1 MTSLGDLKTKDVDA
15 VRRNPND
22 ILGIQFNQYKNT
34 VYSASI
40 TDPATYFKKR
50 NDMAIMLKEVLVT
63 NMFNSIYD
71 LLRYGVITDKNGV
84 EHKVCI
90 GDAQPNCP
98 SNLVNEEAQKI
109 TSTFNEIIDDIITIL
124 MPADYEDIAKDKLR
138 IKARAVGL

>member
-1 MTSLGDLKTKDVDA
+1 MSAALKEKDKEA

-22 ILGIQFNQYKNT
+22 VLGIQFNQYKNT

-50 NDMAIMLKEVLVT
+50 NEMEVLLKEVLVT
-63 NMFNSIYD
+63 DMFNTIYD
-71 LLRYGVITDKNGV
+71 LLRYGIIKDKNGD
-84 EHKVCI
+84 EKKVCI
-90 GDAQPNCP
+90 NDTVPYYP
-98 SNLVNEEAQKI
+98 SNLVNDEAQKI
-109 TSTFNEIIDDIITIL
+109 TATFNEIIDDIIKIL

>member
-1 MTSLGDLKTKDVDA
+1 MSAALKEADKEA

-22 ILGIQFNQYKNT
+22 VLGIQFNQYKNT

-50 NDMAIMLKEVLVT
+50 NEMEKLLKEVLVT
-63 NMFNSIYD
+63 DMFNTIYD
-71 LLRYGVITDKNGV
+71 LLRYGIIKNKAGTEV
-84 EHKVCI
+84 NVCI
-90 GDAQPNCP
+90 GDAVPYYP
-98 SNLVNEEAQKI
+98 SNLVNDEAQKI
-109 TSTFNEIIDDIITIL
+109 TATFNEIIDDIIKIL

>member
-1 MTSLGDLKTKDVDA
+1 MSAALKETDKEA

-22 ILGIQFNQYKNT
+22 VLGIQFNQYKNT

-50 NDMAIMLKEVLVT
+50 NDMEVLLKEVLVT
-63 NMFNSIYD
+63 DMFNTIYD
-71 LLRYGVITDKNGV
+71 LLRYGIIKDKNGD
-84 EHKVCI
+84 EQKVCI
-90 GDAQPNCP
+90 NDAVPYYP
-98 SNLVNEEAQKI
+98 SNLVNDEAQKI
-109 TSTFNEIIDDIITIL
+109 TATFNEIIDDVIKIL